1 MCLQVSPILLQLLT
15 LSMSFSM
22 IFAGTIMPALGEKLG
37 RAELCIL
44 NETIVRNSSQQPASS
59 TSAHALT
66 LSTPLAFP
74 HNRAP

>member
-1 MCLQVSPILLQLLT
+1 MCLQVSPILLQFLT

-44 NETIVRNSSQQPASS
+44 NETIVCNSKQ
-59 TSAHALT
+59 
-66 LSTPLAFP
+66 
-74 HNRAP
+74 

>member
-1 MCLQVSPILLQLLT
+1 MPLTACCATVCVRLQVSPILLQFLT

-44 NETIVRNSSQQPASS
+44 NETIVCNSSRSQQAAPQ
-59 TSAHALT
+59 HAP
-66 LSTPLAFP
+66 S
-74 HNRAP
+74 HS

>member
-1 MCLQVSPILLQLLT
+1 MIEGLTTPFMLLFWRDKYEVSPILLQFLT

-44 NETIVRNSSQQPASS
+44 NETIVRNSKQ
-59 TSAHALT
+59 
-66 LSTPLAFP
+66 
-74 HNRAP
+74 